1 MGNRYK
7 PVAIVAG
14 LLFLV
19 SLVAQIINR
28 TTYDKNVN
36 DQENVTLVFL
46 ALTGLIMAIA
56 AYWWAVRFAL
66 SRVVPDLLLIMVVGC
81 FATVLVNPLLTGIS
95 PFHDGA
101 GDFFERI
108 WIFFG
113 IGLGGAV
120 FGWLIAVALGL
131 DHRAKALK
139 RFAATATAKPRRVVR
154 R

>member
-7 PVAIVAG
+7 PIAIVAG

-19 SLVAQIINR
+19 SLVTQIINR

-46 ALTGLIMAIA
+46 AVLGVVMAIVS
-56 AYWWAVRFAL
+56 YRWTIRFAL
-66 SRVVPDLLLIMVVGC
+66 SRVVPDMLLIVVFGC
-81 FATVLVNPLLTGIS
+81 IATVLINPLLTGIS

-108 WIFFG
+108 WIYFG

-120 FGWLIAVALGL
+120 FGWLVALALGR
-131 DHRAKALK
+131 DHRAQALK
-139 RFAATATAKPRRVVR
+139 RFTATATARPRKVVR